1 MKDPINS
8 RVSDARFE
16 IVKIRMFSVTLEA
29 IIIFTLCA
37 IALSLAGLNVSIGF
51 MPAFAYF
58 MLKLAAIIHDR
69 RTIKDI
75 VVKYPSLD
83 EKLQTAYDNRKESN
97 ILAERLIADVSG
109 RLDDLHSSAFMSG
122 KGVFSRVF
130 VIIILLFSLLSI
142 HLVEIQQAG
151 LHFRTDIERTIND
164 LSGNGDGSGGS
175 DTMSMG
181 GGKEWERG
189 NHSNKKETEKIG
201 GAYGGKAPGFSEG
214 PLAGTG
220 GGTGE
225 NDNQN
230 LYGAPTSARIE
241 GQNVKMEVH
250 PEYGGEVDIEDT
262 RKESERRAYSV
273 PEEVDSAG
281 SDRSQDPV
289 EYEEVIRS
297 YFEKLSL
304 EGGK

>member
-1 MKDPINS
+1 
-8 RVSDARFE
+8 
-16 IVKIRMFSVTLEA
+16 
-29 IIIFTLCA
+29 
-37 IALSLAGLNVSIGF
+37 
-51 MPAFAYF
+51 
-58 MLKLAAIIHDR
+58 
-69 RTIKDI
+69 
-75 VVKYPSLD
+75 
-83 EKLQTAYDNRKESN
+83 
-97 ILAERLIADVSG
+97 
-109 RLDDLHSSAFMSG
+109 
-122 KGVFSRVF
+122 
-130 VIIILLFSLLSI
+130 
-142 HLVEIQQAG
+142 
-151 LHFRTDIERTIND
+151 
-164 LSGNGDGSGGS
+164 
-175 DTMSMG
+175 MSMG

-189 NHSNKKETEKIG
+189 NHSNKKEAEKIG

-262 RKESERRAYSV
+262 RKPSDTRPFNPLES
-273 PEEVDSAG
+273 VDSAA